1 LDFNSAQWQEY
12 FKDRP
17 LEEIEKTKKLLEKL
31 CDKTTIGKVIQFK
44 DKEDGTY
51 SQVGTV
57 IDEVSVFDYDYKCFI
72 QKIEYGQEWVE
83 PMREKFGYRIGYYTI
98 DAKKTKILWGQYA
111 CQMPERMLKELI
123 EKARVKFF

>member
-1 LDFNSAQWQEY
+1 MDFNTPQWQEY
-12 FKDRP
+12 FKGKSP
-17 LEEIEKTKKLLEKL
+17 KEIERFKKLLKEL
-31 CDKTTIGKVIQFK
+31 QDKTTIGKEIRFK

-51 SQVGTV
+51 SQVGIV

-72 QKIEYGQEWVE
+72 QKIEYGKEWVK

-111 CQMPERMLKELI
+111 CQMPGGTFKKLM
-123 EKARVKFF
+123 EKG